1 MRQECDGCFSNESYW
16 LHQMIASKQCYFSIR
31 QSNETIVAF
40 GWREWAKKKYKEA
53 TISSNVPA
61 AKQTS
66 NIRNEKAA
74 SHFCEWMKRRYLWFM
89 EYISNWSSSP
99 QTHTHTVWVKCC
111 VFALCCCGVES
122 AYGLLFGFWLWYDVC
137 MNYSFWH
144 FIAKYHKCRIHWLTM
159 PPIHKMLSLCR
170 AMDVEWLMC
179 SCKDNMKC
187 KFVVDDC
194 DRTHVTKLNH
204 LLRLFCSPSCVNWLC
219 GASRDAAFMCV
230 RVRFHLNDMH
240 P

>member
-40 GWREWAKKKYKEA
+40 GWREWAKKSIKKRLSHLMCLQLNKHQTFEMRKLQA
-53 TISSNVPA
+53 TFA
-61 AKQTS
+61 
-66 NIRNEKAA
+66 NEWRDVICGLWNTYQID
-74 SHFCEWMKRRYLWFM
+74 HHRRK
-89 EYISNWSSSP
+89 
-99 QTHTHTVWVKCC
+99 HTHTVWVKCC

-122 AYGLLFGFWLWYDVC
+122 AYGLLFGFRLWYDVC

-194 DRTHVTKLNH
+194 DRTHVTKFNH
-204 LLRLFCSPSCVNWLC
+204 SLRLFCSPSCVNWLC